1 MRRICLLL
9 FSLSLLCLT
18 AFAEGPEPE
27 TFTLSFVGD
36 LALGSDGLMADG
48 PYSFA
53 AIVGEDLG
61 YPMKNVVQYFEN
73 DDLTLGNLECVL
85 REGRFKT
92 KPDGFCLMGSPAFAG
107 ILSQSSIEVVSLANN
122 HIGDFGPE
130 GIDETERALVAAGV
144 TGVRQ
149 NRTQVITTER
159 GLKIGIFAVFFQTD
173 SAVIDTAVTEMRA
186 QGAQVLVALVHWGS
200 ENSYHTMADQD
211 KLGQALIDK
220 GFHIVAGSHPH
231 LLQKISEYAG
241 GVIYYSLGNFCFGG
255 NHYPTDMDTAIVQQQ
270 VLRYP
275 DGTVALGGRTLIPCC
290 ISSETPR
297 NNFQPTPYEAGT
309 EYYDRVI
316 SKLDGTFKGN
326 GTAPKYPW

>member
-1 MRRICLLL
+1 MRRFFLLL
-9 FSLSLLCLT
+9 AALSLLCLT
-18 AFAEGPEPE
+18 ASAEGPEPE
-27 TFTLSFVGD
+27 TFTLSFIGD

-53 AIVGEDLG
+53 SVVGEDYD
-61 YPMKNVVQYFEN
+61 YPMKNVVRYFKN

-92 KPDGFCLMGSPAFAG
+92 KPDGFCLMGSPAFAN
-107 ILSQSSIEVVSLANN
+107 ILSQSGIEVVSLANN
-122 HIGDFGPE
+122 HINDFGPE
-130 GIDETERALVAAGV
+130 GIDETESAVLAAGV

-149 NRTQVITTER
+149 NETRVVTTER
-159 GLKIGIFAVFFQTD
+159 GLKVGVFAVFFQTD
-173 SAVIDTAVTEMRA
+173 ADTIDSAVEDMRA

-211 KLGQALIDK
+211 RLGQLLIDK
-220 GFHIVAGSHPH
+220 GFHVVAGSHPH
-231 LLQKISEYAG
+231 LLQKIAEYNG
-241 GVIYYSLGNFCFGG
+241 GVICYSLGNFCFGG

-275 DGTVALGGRTLIPCC
+275 DGTVELGERTFIPCC

-297 NNFQPTPYEAGT
+297 NNFQPTPYEEGT
-309 EYYDRVI
+309 EYYDRVL

-326 GTAPKYPW
+326 GTAPAYPW

>member
-122 HIGDFGPE
+122 HIGDFGP
-130 GIDETERALVAAGV
+130 
-144 TGVRQ
+144 
-149 NRTQVITTER
+149 
-159 GLKIGIFAVFFQTD
+159 
-173 SAVIDTAVTEMRA
+173 
-186 QGAQVLVALVHWGS
+186 
-200 ENSYHTMADQD
+200 
-211 KLGQALIDK
+211 
-220 GFHIVAGSHPH
+220 
-231 LLQKISEYAG
+231 
-241 GVIYYSLGNFCFGG
+241 
-255 NHYPTDMDTAIVQQQ
+255 
-270 VLRYP
+270 
-275 DGTVALGGRTLIPCC
+275 
-290 ISSETPR
+290 
-297 NNFQPTPYEAGT
+297 
-309 EYYDRVI
+309 
-316 SKLDGTFKGN
+316 
-326 GTAPKYPW
+326 

>member
-1 MRRICLLL
+1 MRRLCSLL
-9 FSLSLLCLT
+9 FALSLLFLT
-18 AFAEGPEPE
+18 ASAESAEPE
-27 TFTLSFVGD
+27 AFTLTFVGD

-48 PYSFA
+48 PYAFA
-53 AIVGEDLG
+53 AIVGNDYG
-61 YPMKNVVQYFEN
+61 YPMKNVAQYFEN

-92 KPDGFCLMGSPAFAG
+92 KPDGFCLMGSPDFAQ

-122 HIGDFGPE
+122 HINDFGPE
-130 GIDETERALVAAGV
+130 GIDETEAAV
-144 TGVRQ
+144 TAVQVIGVRQ
-149 NRTQVITTER
+149 NQTQVVTTDR
-159 GLKIGIFAVFFQTD
+159 GLKVGVFAIFFQTD
-173 SAVIDTAVTEMRA
+173 ENTIDAAIEEMCA
-186 QGAQVLVALVHWGS
+186 QGAEVLVALVHWGS

-231 LLQKISEYAG
+231 LLQKIAKYND

-275 DGTVALGGRTLIPCC
+275 DGTVALGDRTLIPCC

-297 NNFQPTPYEAGT
+297 NNFQPTPYEPGT

-326 GTAPKYPW
+326 GTAPGYPW

>member
-1 MRRICLLL
+1 M
-9 FSLSLLCLT
+9 
-18 AFAEGPEPE
+18 
-27 TFTLSFVGD
+27 
-36 LALGSDGLMADG
+36 
-48 PYSFA
+48 
-53 AIVGEDLG
+53 
-61 YPMKNVVQYFEN
+61 
-73 DDLTLGNLECVL
+73 
-85 REGRFKT
+85 
-92 KPDGFCLMGSPAFAG
+92 
-107 ILSQSSIEVVSLANN
+107 
-122 HIGDFGPE
+122 
-130 GIDETERALVAAGV
+130 
-144 TGVRQ
+144 
-149 NRTQVITTER
+149 
-159 GLKIGIFAVFFQTD
+159 
-173 SAVIDTAVTEMRA
+173 
-186 QGAQVLVALVHWGS
+186 ALVHWGS

-211 KLGQALIDK
+211 KLGQALIDQ

>member
-1 MRRICLLL
+1 MRRMFLLL
-9 FSLSLLCLT
+9 LALSLLPLCLT
-18 AFAEGPEPE
+18 ASAEEPE
-27 TFTLSFVGD
+27 AFTLSFVGD

-53 AIVGEDLG
+53 SIVGEDYG
-61 YPMKNVVQYFEN
+61 YPMKNVVQYFES

-85 REGRFKT
+85 REGHFKT
-92 KPDGFCLMGSPAFAG
+92 KPDGFCLMGSPAFAN
-107 ILSQSSIEVVSLANN
+107 ILSQNSIEVVSLANN
-122 HIGDFGPE
+122 HINDFGPE
-130 GIDETERALVAAGV
+130 GIDETEAAVTAAGV

-149 NRTQVITTER
+149 NATRVVTTER
-159 GLKIGIFAVFFQTD
+159 GLKVGVFAVFFQTNGD
-173 SAVIDTAVTEMRA
+173 TIDAAIEDMRA
-186 QGAQVLVALVHWGS
+186 QGAEVLVALVHWGS

-211 KLGQALIDK
+211 KLGQTLIDK

-231 LLQKISEYAG
+231 LLQKITEYHD

-255 NHYPTDMDTAIVQQQ
+255 NHYPTDMDTAIIQQQ

-275 DGTVALGGRTLIPCC
+275 DGTVALGERTLIPCC

-297 NNFQPTPYEAGT
+297 NNFQPTPYEPGT

-326 GTAPKYPW
+326 GTAPGYPW